1 MKAADPLLLASILA
15 GVPCAAGPPS
25 ETATRTTAASQAATD
40 TRITSNELWLSGL
53 VRVDSAVLAF
63 IRIEEPGKPAL
74 ILMLGEGENASGV
87 NVVKID
93 MRRET
98 VTVRYRTQLRDL
110 ALRDRGGGQRQSSIV
125 EKEKDLSHS
134 KYHTLR
140 AKLDREQ
147 DERDARQRQESAGS
161 KIR

>member
-1 MKAADPLLLASILA
+1 MKAADSLFLASILA
-15 GVPCAAGPPS
+15 GIPCAAGPPS
-25 ETATRTTAASQAATD
+25 EAAGRTTSTSQAATD
-40 TRITSNELWLSGL
+40 ARVTSNELWLSGL
-53 VRVDSAVLAF
+53 ARVDSAVLAF
-63 IRIEEPGKPAL
+63 IRIEETGKPGL

-87 NVVKID
+87 GVVKID

-98 VTVRYRTQLRDL
+98 VTVRYRTQLREL
-110 ALRDRGGGQRQSSIV
+110 SLRDRGNQQRQVAIA

-134 KYHTLR
+134 KHHTLR

-161 KIR
+161 NTR